1 MMKKMLLMVLLMVA
15 GCAEKSDHA
24 SHAPTPAA
32 PAPAANAVQS
42 EMRLLT
48 ATLESAVRG
57 IGAGDVRGVEHE
69 LHRLHAAKAA
79 TDAALDSGAYRLP
92 KNPEGVARFREL
104 DAAFH
109 AGLGRLVDASQRND
123 VPATAQAVGVVL
135 SGCQG
140 CHSEFR
146 P

>member
-1 MMKKMLLMVLLMVA
+1 MTKKMFLMVLLVVA
-15 GCAEKSDHA
+15 GCAKASDHA
-24 SHAPTPAA
+24 AHAPAA

-57 IGAGDVRGVEHE
+57 IGAGDVRGLEHE
-69 LHRLHAAKAA
+69 LHGLHAAKAA
-79 TDAALDSGAYRLP
+79 TDAALESGAYRLP

-109 AGLGRLVDASQRND
+109 GGLGRLVDASQRND
-123 VPATAQAVGVVL
+123 VPAAAQAVGVVL
-135 SGCQG
+135 AGCQG